1 MREMLN
7 MKVTV
12 CDMLKTYHGTD
23 IQEKQVQGG
32 PDKVRTRASD
42 VVVLIYGTEEGHDR
56 LLDCI

>member
-1 MREMLN
+1 